1 LPFRPIPRVMA
12 IPEGEP
18 AMKNILVLV
27 EDHSCIDS
35 VLATSV
41 LAGRKFDSYIEGIPI
56 APDISDIVVADISIG
71 ATVFD
76 ARTRQV
82 LTDRAARHF
91 AAAMQQ
97 AQYPRDAAGGGGP
110 VAVWTNKMTNDG
122 VVGSASRVYDVVVLG
137 KPGSAGHDPRQATF
151 ESVLFES
158 GRPVLIAPPAIPTR
172 LGETVLIAWNRSSE
186 TARTVAFA
194 MPILR
199 QSKKVV
205 ILTIEISNVPGPSGS
220 ALAAALKRDGI
231 ESETFKIEA
240 KSSNEGP
247 RILAK
252 AAEVGADLVIK
263 GGYTQSR
270 LRQMIFG
277 GSTSHI
283 LAHSTIPVFMAH

>member
-1 LPFRPIPRVMA
+1 MA

-91 AAAMQQ
+91 TSSMDQ
-97 AQYPRDAAGGGGP
+97 ARYPRAAVGNGP

-122 VVGSASRVYDVVVLG
+122 VVGCASRIYDVVVLG

-158 GRPVLIAPPAIPTR
+158 GRPVLIAPPAVPTY

-199 QSKKVV
+199 QAKKVV

-220 ALAAALKRDGI
+220 SLAAALKRDGI
-231 ESETFKIEA
+231 ETENFKIEA
-240 KSSNEGP
+240 RSSNEGP
-247 RILAK
+247 AILAK
-252 AAEVGADLVIK
+252 AAEVGADLVVK

-283 LAHSTIPVFMAH
+283 LAHSTLPVFMAH

>member
-1 LPFRPIPRVMA
+1 
-12 IPEGEP
+12 
-18 AMKNILVLV
+18 MKNVLVLV

-35 VLATSV
+35 VLATAV
-41 LAGRKFDSYIEGIPI
+41 LVGQTFDSYLEGVPI

-91 AAAMQQ
+91 TAAMDH
-97 AQYPRDAAGGGGP
+97 AGYPRDTRNNGP

-122 VVGSASRVYDVVVLG
+122 VVGCTSRVYDLVVLG

-158 GRPVLIAPPAIPTR
+158 GRPVLIAPPTIPKR
-172 LGETVLIAWNRSSE
+172 LGDTVLIAWNRSSE
-186 TARTVAFA
+186 TARTVASA
-194 MPILR
+194 MPFLR
-199 QSKKVV
+199 RAKRVV
-205 ILTIEISNVPGPSGS
+205 ILTLEVSNVPGPSGTL
-220 ALAAALKRDGI
+220 LAAALERDGI
-231 ESETFKIEA
+231 ETETLKA
-240 KSSNEGP
+240 DSKSGNEGP
-247 RILAK
+247 GILSK
-252 AAEVGADLVIK
+252 AVEIGADLIIK

-277 GSTSHI
+277 GATSHI
-283 LAHSTIPVFMAH
+283 LAHSDIPVFMAH